1 MSAAGFKGEGRLIT
15 RGWESVCVC
24 VQASKGVGDR
34 MEEEGWGEADN
45 GGNMLVELPADNG

>member
-1 MSAAGFKGEGRLIT
+1 M
-15 RGWESVCVC
+15 C